1 MSVSHNNLSWTTQS
15 KGTSST
21 THALSYCWV
30 YYAQSRVLP
39 LRLLQHCDPAHSRA
53 ALHPV
58 ACSMPITH
66 TLHFTNEHPSPVDI
80 EPAHGAL
87 HDNNRSHS
95 EGYGADWAYCQTPES
110 EQQLRAQDE
119 AAWWRYLE
127 MARLART
134 LMTTKAATMK
144 MPDRTADTIV
154 MTGDTFLLPLN
165 SSPMSLARLPT

>member
-58 ACSMPITH
+58 ACSMPDTH
-66 TLHFTNEHPSPVDI
+66 TFNSQISTHRQQKLSQHMKHFT
-80 EPAHGAL
+80 
-87 HDNNRSHS
+87 
-95 EGYGADWAYCQTPES
+95 T
-110 EQQLRAQDE
+110 AQ
-119 AAWWRYLE
+119 
-127 MARLART
+127 
-134 LMTTKAATMK
+134 
-144 MPDRTADTIV
+144 
-154 MTGDTFLLPLN
+154 GLP
-165 SSPMSLARLPT
+165 R